1 MKFSEAAPYFQ
12 KELAKLYGSFLEL
25 GEIGV
30 LRRSDGRR
38 LGAKIYISLQGQRF
52 CVGVM
57 ELSMSGELMEVFP
70 RDRVIECIR
79 DAFTEKSSEPVEDFF
94 LDFDDEATIS
104 ADLTPAQAREQLDKL
119 LQKGTAEA
127 LAEARNLYPLLLSN
141 PETRGPVLHEM
152 ALLELA
158 LKNTQAAEN
167 LFIDAV
173 KEYANLAQVELI
185 ERVVE
190 RLTKLLGAEAM
201 EKHVVMRIY
210 HRTQEKLRAVKALSD
225 VPIFKGLP
233 FGLITEMEFEAEDV
247 TLTKG
252 QVIIAEGEPATR
264 CLIIRSGTLDVVLE
278 GFEQPRTVR
287 SCFPGEFLG
296 ENAVLHPTG
305 TVPTTASLRA
315 SREPTRCW
323 KWQGQNLITL
333 MERYPELEIR
343 IRTAKEIHQLDS
355 FFSMHE
361 TLQFLDVTVRDA
373 LLDCLYTVDTIEPG
387 RVLIENEEVPEFV
400 FLVIKGRVEWQPLSG
415 APVSFGVDAFV
426 GMRDA
431 LHEIAI
437 EGEYHAAET
446 SLVAVFDSEKLRAL
460 AVGSPPAVVAIL
472 ERLH

>member
-1 MKFSEAAPYFQ
+1 MKFSDAAPFFQ
-12 KELAKLYGSFLEL
+12 KELQKLYGSFLEL

-30 LRRSDGRR
+30 LRRSGGRR
-38 LGAKIYISLQGQRF
+38 LGAKIYITVAEQRF
-52 CVGVM
+52 IVGLM
-57 ELSMSGELMEVFP
+57 ELSMNGELIEVFG

-79 DAFTEKSSEPVEDFF
+79 DAFSEKSAEPMEDFF
-94 LDFDDEATIS
+94 LDFDDEATTS
-104 ADLTPAQAREQLDKL
+104 EDLTPYQARERLDQL
-119 LQKGTAEA
+119 LQTGTADA
-127 LAEARNLYPLLLSN
+127 LAEARNLYPLLLAN
-141 PETRGPVLHEM
+141 PDTRGAVLHEM

-158 LKNTQAAEN
+158 LKNTSAAEN

-173 KEYANLAQVELI
+173 KEYANLAQIELI

-190 RLTKLLGAEAM
+190 RLTKIVGAEAM
-201 EKHVVMRIY
+201 KTHDVTRTY
-210 HRTQEKLRAVKALSD
+210 HRTQEKLRAIKALSD
-225 VPIFKGLP
+225 VSIFKGLP
-233 FGLITEMEFEAEDV
+233 FGLLTEMEFEAEDV
-247 TLTKG
+247 SLAKG
-252 QVIIAEGEPATR
+252 EVVISEGEPATR

-296 ENAVLHPTG
+296 ENAVLHPPG

-315 SREPTRCW
+315 AREPTRIW
-323 KWQGQNLITL
+323 KWEGQNLITL
-333 MERYPELEIR
+333 MARYPELEIR

-373 LLDCLYTVDTIEPG
+373 MLDCLYTVDTVEPG
-387 RVLIENEEVPEFV
+387 RMLIENEEVPEFV

-415 APVSFGVDAFV
+415 DPVSFGVDSFV

-446 SLVAVFDSEKLRAL
+446 SLIAVFESEKLRAL
-460 AVGSPPAVVAIL
+460 AVSSPPSVVAIL

>member
-1 MKFSEAAPYFQ
+1 MKSSDAVPFFLKHLQS
-12 KELAKLYGSFLEL
+12 LYGSFLEL

-30 LRRSDGRR
+30 LRRSGGRR
-38 LGAKIYISLQGQRF
+38 LGAKIYITVAGKRL
-52 CVGVM
+52 CVGLM
-57 ELSMSGELMEVFP
+57 ELSMTGELVEVFD
-70 RDRVIECIR
+70 RDRVIDCIR
-79 DAFTEKSSEPVEDFF
+79 DAFTEKSAEPVEDFF
-94 LDFDDEATIS
+94 LDFDDEATTS
-104 ADLTPAQAREQLDKL
+104 ADLTPQQAREKLDGL
-119 LQKGTAEA
+119 LQTGTPEA

-141 PETRGPVLHEM
+141 PDTRGAVLHEM

-158 LKNTQAAEN
+158 LKNTEAAEA

-185 ERVVE
+185 ERVSD

-201 EKHVVMRIY
+201 AKHEVTRVL
-210 HRTQEKLRAVKALSD
+210 HRTQEKLRPIKALSD
-225 VPIFKGLP
+225 VSIFKGLP
-233 FGLITEMEFEAEDV
+233 FGLLTEMEFEAEDL
-247 TLTKG
+247 TLPKG
-252 QVIIAEGEPATR
+252 EIIIAEGEPATR
-264 CLIIRSGTLDVVLE
+264 CLIIRSGTLDVVLQ
-278 GFEQPRTVR
+278 GFDSPRTVR

-296 ENAVLHPTG
+296 ENAVLHPPG

-315 SREPTRCW
+315 SREPTRLW
-323 KWQGQNLITL
+323 KWQGQNLVTL
-333 MERYPELEIR
+333 MARYPELEIR

-373 LLDCLYTVDTIEPG
+373 MLDCLYTVDTVEPG

-400 FLVIKGRVEWQPLSG
+400 FLVIKGRVLWHPLSG
-415 APVSFGVDAFV
+415 EPVPFGVDAFV

-437 EGEYHAAET
+437 EGEYRAAET
-446 SLVAVFDSEKLRAL
+446 SMLAVFDSEKLRAL
-460 AVGSPPAVVAIL
+460 AVASDPAVVAIL